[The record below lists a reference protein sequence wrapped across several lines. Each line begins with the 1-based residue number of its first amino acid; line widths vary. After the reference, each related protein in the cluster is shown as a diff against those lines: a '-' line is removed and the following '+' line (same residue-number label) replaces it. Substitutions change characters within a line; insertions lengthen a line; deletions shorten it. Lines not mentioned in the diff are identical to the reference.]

1 MAASTSASSPKRT
14 RRLRRL
20 EARLDKAHAQEQR
33 RSARLERARTAGGA
47 GEIKRRTRKL
57 ERTMARERRLT
68 DEIAK
73 LRGSSQAPAVAIEA
87 YCLKDR
93 AKVVMVDPQPAT
105 MRTGQA
111 AMAGRCPLCGAKVM
125 RAVAGEA
132 SVKRSRRL
140 REGAAS
146 MLSR

>member
-1 MAASTSASSPKRT
+1 MAAATTASSPKRS

-33 RSARLERARTAGGA
+33 RSARLEHARTAGGA
-47 GEIKRRTRKL
+47 GEIQRRTRKL

-73 LRGSSQAPAVAIEA
+73 LRGSDAATTVAIEA

-93 AKVVMVDPQPAT
+93 ARVAMVDPEPTT
-105 MRTGQA
+105 MRTGQT
-111 AMAGRCPLCGAKVM
+111 AMAGRCPMCGGKVM
-125 RAVAGEA
+125 RAVAGDG
-132 SVKRSRRL
+132 VR
-140 REGAAS
+140 
-146 MLSR
+146 

>member
-1 MAASTSASSPKRT
+1 VAASTTASSPKRT
-14 RRLRRL
+14 RRIRRL
-20 EARLDKAHAQEQR
+20 EDRLDRALAQEQR
-33 RSARLERARTAGGA
+33 RSARLERARTAGAA

-73 LRGSSQAPAVAIEA
+73 LQGSAAAPAAAIEA

-93 AKVVMVDPQPAT
+93 AKVVMVDPQPTT

-111 AMAGRCPLCGAKVM
+111 AMAGRCPMCGGKVM
-125 RAVAGEA
+125 RAVAGDG
-132 SVKRSRRL
+132 VR
-140 REGAAS
+140 
-146 MLSR
+146 